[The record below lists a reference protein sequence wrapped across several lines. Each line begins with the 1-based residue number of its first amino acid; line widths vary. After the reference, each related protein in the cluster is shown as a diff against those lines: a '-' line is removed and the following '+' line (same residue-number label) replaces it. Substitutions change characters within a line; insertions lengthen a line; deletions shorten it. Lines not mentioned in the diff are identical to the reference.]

1 MEVRQKHVK
10 SDILNEIIPGN
21 EQLQNYKYL
30 ISDVSFRGWKWI
42 AMDINISV
50 TVVTIVMGKV
60 INGYIT
66 KENKIMI
73 SNPRMAHT

>member
-21 EQLQNYKYL
+21 EQLQNYTYL
-30 ISDVSFRGWKWI
+30 ISDVSIRGWKWI

-60 INGYIT
+60 TNGYIT